1 MGRPSNAE
9 KAAKLQEAT
18 NGQEASAPL
27 TADDR
32 FKALETHCQKLEDAL
47 ARLAVCTGNANWLRE
62 YGIERWTPEKKHM
75 SKKYA

>member
-1 MGRPSNAE
+1 MGRPTKE
-9 KAAKLQEAT
+9 EQAAKLAEEAKPT
-18 NGQEASAPL
+18 
-27 TADDR
+27 
-32 FKALETHCQKLEDAL
+32 LEQRIEVLESAL